1 MDPLVGCG
9 ASLGHFWR
17 FLADSARQMLP
28 AEEVSVEGRRFA
40 VHRQLG
46 EGGFS
51 FVYLAREVPD
61 ARGEDFAL
69 KRVLLHEDEHVA
81 AVEREMAVMR
91 RFEHPN
97 VLPLLHAE
105 IEPRVPDAARRANL
119 VFPAF
124 PEGTL
129 LDRATAHPEA
139 EAFDTPQLL
148 SVLNQVAL
156 ALQRLHEGGAAGV
169 PYAHRDL
176 KPGNVLLE
184 TLDPSDPRARS
195 IPGIIPGNEKEKLF
209 RAVLMDFGSARPA
222 RVQVRSRQDAVAL
235 QELAAAECTAPF
247 RAPELWDAPSRCD
260 VDERV
265 DVWSLGCVAFACVA
279 GGRSPFEYSM
289 AQAGGS
295 LALAVLSG
303 KFQWPEKARERVP
316 REARA
321 IAEFCLEKDW
331 RARPSVAEVLEKIED
346 AADAV
351 TTRRV
356 KEKEME
362 MEMGKEKEKEKEKGA
377 PGATNGP
384 GGEEAGSE
392 GAGEGGVVATV
403 FAATE

>member
-69 KRVLLHEDEHVA
+69 KRVLLHDDEHVA

-105 IEPRVPDAARRANL
+105 IEPRVPDAPRRANL

-124 PEGTL
+124 PEGTM

-184 TLDPSDPRARS
+184 TLDPSDPRARA
-195 IPGIIPGNEKEKLF
+195 IPGIPGNEKEKL

-303 KFQWPEKARERVP
+303 KFHWPEKARVRVP
-316 REARA
+316 REALA

-351 TTRRV
+351 ATRRV

-362 MEMGKEKEKEKEKGA
+362 IEMGKEKEKVKGA
-377 PGATNGP
+377 GAGATNGP
-384 GGEEAGSE
+384 GGEAGSD

>member
-105 IEPRVPDAARRANL
+105 IEPRVPDAPRRANL

-148 SVLNQVAL
+148 SVLTRSPSRSSACTRAAGRALRPSRPQAGKRPPGDPRPTTPAALDPEDHREQVL
-156 ALQRLHEGGAAGV
+156 GGADGL
-169 PYAHRDL
+169 RL
-176 KPGNVLLE
+176 
-184 TLDPSDPRARS
+184 
-195 IPGIIPGNEKEKLF
+195 
-209 RAVLMDFGSARPA
+209 
-222 RVQVRSRQDAVAL
+222 
-235 QELAAAECTAPF
+235 
-247 RAPELWDAPSRCD
+247 RAPHESRCGVARTPSR
-260 VDERV
+260 
-265 DVWSLGCVAFACVA
+265 
-279 GGRSPFEYSM
+279 
-289 AQAGGS
+289 
-295 LALAVLSG
+295 
-303 KFQWPEKARERVP
+303 
-316 REARA
+316 
-321 IAEFCLEKDW
+321 
-331 RARPSVAEVLEKIED
+331 
-346 AADAV
+346 
-351 TTRRV
+351 
-356 KEKEME
+356 
-362 MEMGKEKEKEKEKGA
+362 
-377 PGATNGP
+377 
-384 GGEEAGSE
+384 
-392 GAGEGGVVATV
+392 
-403 FAATE
+403 